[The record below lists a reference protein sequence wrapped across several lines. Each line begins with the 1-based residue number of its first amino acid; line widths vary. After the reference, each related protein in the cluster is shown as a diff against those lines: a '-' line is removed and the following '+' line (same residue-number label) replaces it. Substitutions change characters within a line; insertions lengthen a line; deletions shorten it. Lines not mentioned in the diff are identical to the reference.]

1 MSGKENV
8 MKIEKEER
16 IRLTP
21 AGYKAI
27 CAMVD
32 RRASREVI
40 LGVSGAANLS
50 GKWITTTFATVQSTA
65 ATLLRT

>member
-1 MSGKENV
+1 MSGKENA
-8 MKIEKEER
+8 MKIDKEER

-32 RRASREVI
+32 KRASRD
-40 LGVSGAANLS
+40 GYP
-50 GKWITTTFATVQSTA
+50 
-65 ATLLRT
+65 R